1 MFSCKQF
8 SVADNQCAMKV
19 GTDAILLGAWVPL
32 SPKVNKIL
40 DIGAGS
46 GIITLMMAQRSVANT
61 VDGLEIEPNAY
72 QQAVENFENSKWE
85 DRLFCYHASFAEF
98 VDEVDES
105 YDVIVSNPPFYPEDY
120 QTVCKERNLARFQ
133 NSLPPDHLFTGA
145 YKLLNED
152 GVFAVIIP
160 FSLENLIIETA
171 KEVGLYPD
179 QLCRVKGNPA
189 SNYVRTMMAFKKASH
204 GKIRKNELI
213 IEKKRHCYTDEY
225 KQLTQ
230 DFYLK
235 F

>member
-8 SVADNQCAMKV
+8 NVADDQCAMKI

-32 SPKVNKIL
+32 SSKVNKIL

-46 GIITLMMAQRSVANT
+46 GIITLMMAQRSIADT
-61 VDGLEIEPNAY
+61 IDGLEIEPNAY
-72 QQAVENFENSKWE
+72 QQAVENFENSKWK
-85 DRLFCYHASFAEF
+85 DRLFCYHASLAEF
-98 VDEVDES
+98 VDEMDES
-105 YDVIVSNPPFYPEDY
+105 YDVIVSNPPFYTEDY
-120 QTVCKERNLARFQ
+120 QTVCNERNLARFQ
-133 NSLPPDHLFTGA
+133 NSLPPNHLFTGA
-145 YKLLNED
+145 YRLLSEN

-160 FSLENLIIETA
+160 FLLENSIIDTA
-171 KEVGLYPD
+171 KKAGLYPD
-179 QLCRVKGNPA
+179 QLCRIKGNPA
-189 SNYVRTMMAFKKASH
+189 SDYVRTMIAFKKMSNPT
-204 GKIRKNELI
+204 IRKNELI